1 MTSAVR
7 QLGRADSAESTI
19 PAKPIVVGLG
29 AVPAEVV
36 APILG
41 AGTEFIANPG
51 REDIARATAAIVR
64 ASAIIGPDELAQMP
78 NIRLLVRTGVGYD
91 TIDIDAARQAG
102 IGVGITPGTN
112 AKAVAEGAFGHILHL
127 VKSLGPFTDLI
138 RRGGWAERTNHVVGD
153 LEGATLG
160 IIGYGRI
167 GRRMHSI
174 ASAFDMSLLAF
185 DPVAEIPAEVSAGK
199 DEVIAKSDIISVH
212 VPLLPATRNLIST
225 AEIAAM
231 RPGTILINVSRG
243 GIVDLDAA
251 LAGLESGHLGGVGL
265 DTFDPEPAADHPLH
279 HHEKV
284 VLSPHMM
291 GVSTRSIHASFV
303 VAAQSIRSFLDGGSD
318 YTLVNAD

>member
-1 MTSAVR
+1 MTNAVIQPDSPESAD
-7 QLGRADSAESTI
+7 ASI
-19 PAKPIVVGLG
+19 PANPVVVGLG
-29 AVPAEVV
+29 TVPAEVV

-41 AGTEFIANPG
+41 TGTEFIADPG
-51 REDIARATAAIVR
+51 PEDIARATAAIVR
-64 ASAIIGPDELAQMP
+64 ASAIIGPDELARMP
-78 NIRLLVRTGVGYD
+78 NMRLLIRTGVGYD
-91 TIDIDAARQAG
+91 TIDIDAAREAG

-167 GRRMHSI
+167 GRQMHTI
-174 ASAFDMSLLAF
+174 ASAFDMSLLAY
-185 DPVAEIPAEVSAGK
+185 DPVAEIPSEVSADK
-199 DEVIAKSDIISVH
+199 DGVIANSDIISVH
-212 VPLLPATRNLIST
+212 VPLVPATRNLIST

-265 DTFDPEPAADHPLH
+265 DTFDPEPAVDHPLY

-303 VAAQSIRSFLDGGSD
+303 VAAQSIRSFIEGGSD
-318 YTLVNAD
+318 HTLVNVD